1 MSSSD
6 NKSNDEKKLYI
17 GEECTGC
24 GTCMAMHP
32 EIFEFNDEGKAK
44 VKDDAELEGVDLDE
58 LAQICPMGAIKIRE

>member
-1 MSSSD
+1 
-6 NKSNDEKKLYI
+6 
-17 GEECTGC
+17 
-24 GTCMAMHP
+24 MAMHP